1 MTKKQLQE
9 LIQEEYLNVRLEEG
23 LLSWAGGVADDLFY
37 GIINKRA
44 DILRSR
50 IFDDPKLLQLAKDL
64 KMSKSDFEKR
74 VSTLL
79 SKDNRFLK
87 ALATVRAKYVR

>member
-1 MTKKQLQE
+1 MTRKE
-9 LIQEEYLNVRLEEG
+9 LREIIQDEYVNVRLEEG
-23 LLSWAGGVADDLFY
+23 LFSWASGVADDLIY

-44 DILRSR
+44 DILRTK

-64 KMSKSDFEKR
+64 KLSKHDFEKR
-74 VSTLL
+74 VTSLL
-79 SKDNRFLK
+79 SRDNRFLN